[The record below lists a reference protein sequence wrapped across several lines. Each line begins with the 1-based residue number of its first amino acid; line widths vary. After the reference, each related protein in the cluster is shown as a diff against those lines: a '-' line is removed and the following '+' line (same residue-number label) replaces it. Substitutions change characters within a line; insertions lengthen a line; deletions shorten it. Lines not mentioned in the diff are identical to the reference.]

1 MLLNRYKTNKIYV
14 CEPLLTYTFLST
26 IGTVPYFVPDKS
38 SDRFP
43 DKDVVLL
50 LPE

>member
-26 IGTVPYFVPDKS
+26 IETMQHFAPDKS

-43 DKDVVLL
+43 DKDAVLL